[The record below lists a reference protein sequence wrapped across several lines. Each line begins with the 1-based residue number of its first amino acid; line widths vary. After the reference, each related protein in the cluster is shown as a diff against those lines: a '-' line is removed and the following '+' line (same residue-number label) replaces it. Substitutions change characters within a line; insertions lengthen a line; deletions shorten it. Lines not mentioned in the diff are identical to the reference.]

1 MTLLKLSVI
10 TGLFLEFFKVVSGFN
25 INSWITRRNF
35 VMTCVS
41 SAICFKESIPVKAS
55 ENENKPLT
63 PEEMEEYK
71 RLLKEAERIQMII
84 DINIK
89 AANQTLNDDLLK
101 LKK

>member
-1 MTLLKLSVI
+1 MTLLKISLI
-10 TGLFLEFFKVVSGFN
+10 TTFLLQYVSGFN
-25 INSWITRRNF
+25 PTAFISRRNLM
-35 VMTCVS
+35 MTCIS
-41 SAICFKESIPVKAS
+41 SAICFRRPSDVDAEI
-55 ENENKPLT
+55 ENKPLT
-63 PEEMEEYK
+63 PAEMEEYK